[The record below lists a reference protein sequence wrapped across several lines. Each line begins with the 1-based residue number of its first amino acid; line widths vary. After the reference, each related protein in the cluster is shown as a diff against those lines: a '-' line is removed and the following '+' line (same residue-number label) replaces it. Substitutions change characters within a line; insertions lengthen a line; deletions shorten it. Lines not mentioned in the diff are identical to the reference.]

1 MADLDE
7 LATRLRRTPTIPH
20 GFVQAGA
27 TLTAEPFLGLG
38 KIQFLAGKTAAFFD
52 EIFGESAPAAG
63 HGLPLGDITVSWLA
77 PDEWLLTGPE
87 GAVLAA
93 LERADIAGDSGL
105 ATDLS
110 DARASFQL
118 SGQGARDRLAAHTP
132 LDISD
137 AAMAVGRVAR
147 APLGDTGMFIARL
160 PDTAGQPTFRIIV
173 DQTMAAYAVRML
185 AGPATTSGAPS

>member
-1 MADLDE
+1 MSSGGIA
-7 LATRLRRTPTIPH
+7 
-20 GFVQAGA
+20 
-27 TLTAEPFLGLG
+27 
-38 KIQFLAGKTAAFFD
+38 
-52 EIFGESAPAAG
+52 
-63 HGLPLGDITVSWLA
+63 VSWLA

-93 LERADIAGDSGL
+93 LERAENAGDSAL

-110 DARASFQL
+110 HARASFQL
-118 SGQGARDRLAAHTP
+118 SGAGARDRLAAQTP

-137 AAMAVGRVAR
+137 AAMPVGRVAR
-147 APLGDTGMFIARL
+147 TPLGDTGMFLARL

-185 AGPATTSGAPS
+185 AGPATISGAIS

>member
-1 MADLDE
+1 MANPDE
-7 LATRLRRTPTIPH
+7 LATRLRRAPTTPP

-27 TLTAEPFLGLG
+27 TLTAEPFLGIG
-38 KIQFLAGKTAAFFD
+38 KIQFLAGTTAAFF
-52 EIFGESAPAAG
+52 EAIFGESAPAAG
-63 HGLPLGDITVSWLA
+63 QGLSLGEITVSWLA

-87 GAVLAA
+87 GVVLAA
-93 LERADIAGDSGL
+93 LQRADKAGDSGL
-105 ATDLS
+105 TTDLS

-137 AAMAVGRVAR
+137 AAVAVGSVAR
-147 APLGDTGMFIARL
+147 APLGDTGMFLARL
-160 PDTAGQPTFRIIV
+160 PDTAGQPAFRIIV

-185 AGPATTSGAPS
+185 AGPATTSGATA